1 MLAKIEAKVAP
12 PERKCL
18 RVIVHEGDDE
28 AAAMEKA
35 LAEHVA
41 SHPEDAGRT
50 VRDFRWIV
58 DLIVRHP
65 QLSGRSILHP
75 VALLLLP
82 ALSKSIL
89 LVASNSGQLTNSM
102 LGVCSGV
109 IVSSAQHLP
118 VIQLHRRANK

>member
-1 MLAKIEAKVAP
+1 MMKPSASRIERMLAKVEAKVAP

-18 RVIVHEGDDE
+18 WVIVHEGDDE

-58 DLIVRHP
+58 WLIVRHP
-65 QLSGRSILHP
+65 QP
-75 VALLLLP
+75 VEE
-82 ALSKSIL
+82 
-89 LVASNSGQLTNSM
+89 
-102 LGVCSGV
+102 
-109 IVSSAQHLP
+109 
-118 VIQLHRRANK
+118 

>member
-1 MLAKIEAKVAP
+1 MKPSASRIERMLANIEAKVAP

-18 RVIVHEGDDE
+18 WVIVHEGDDE

-58 DLIVRHP
+58 DLIVRIARRLKATFASLFCELL
-65 QLSGRSILHP
+65 QLGHNGLVSTPGQSFPYSCRPSSKRSSI
-75 VALLLLP
+75 
-82 ALSKSIL
+82 SKRRRR
-89 LVASNSGQLTNSM
+89 
-102 LGVCSGV
+102 
-109 IVSSAQHLP
+109 SA
-118 VIQLHRRANK
+118 

>member
-1 MLAKIEAKVAP
+1 MKLRASRIEHMLAKVEAKVAP

-18 RVIVHEGDDE
+18 VVIVHEGDDE

-58 DLIVRHP
+58 WLIVRHP
-65 QLSGRSILHP
+65 QP
-75 VALLLLP
+75 VEE
-82 ALSKSIL
+82 
-89 LVASNSGQLTNSM
+89 
-102 LGVCSGV
+102 
-109 IVSSAQHLP
+109 
-118 VIQLHRRANK
+118 